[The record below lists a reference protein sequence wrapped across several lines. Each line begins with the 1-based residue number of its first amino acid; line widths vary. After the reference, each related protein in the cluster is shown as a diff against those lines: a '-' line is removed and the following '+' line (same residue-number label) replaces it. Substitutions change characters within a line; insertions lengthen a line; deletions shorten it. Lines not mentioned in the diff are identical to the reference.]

1 MNLDAFIIDKL
12 KREKEESRRR
22 EKQLEIPLKEGD
34 AEPRINEKE
43 EGKGKTPRGVW
54 ETEI

>member
-34 AEPRINEKE
+34 TEPRIDEKE
-43 EGKGKTPRGVW
+43 DGKGKTPRGVW
-54 ETEI
+54 EIEI